1 MVKVTFT
8 LDDSTVARLN
18 ETARR
23 LSKPKSEVVRE
34 AIEAYHA
41 KSDRLSDAER
51 ERMLKALREYA
62 LLPIVGT
69 AADRESRTARDSGS
83 SAKWRAPDSSRIIVI
98 LLDTSALIDCLTRD
112 RPLLSDLTRMLEQG
126 ERMAVSALVLTN
138 GYAGRACRRN
148 SGCRKFFSR
157 PKQPCRL
164 K

>member
-51 ERMLKALREYA
+51 QRMLKALSDYMR
-62 LLPIVGT
+62 LPPSGT
-69 AADRESRTARDSGS
+69 SEDADRELREIRAARRSGGRRTR
-83 SAKWRAPDSSRIIVI
+83 V
-98 LLDTSALIDCLTRD
+98 
-112 RPLLSDLTRMLEQG
+112 E
-126 ERMAVSALVLTN
+126 
-138 GYAGRACRRN
+138 
-148 SGCRKFFSR
+148 
-157 PKQPCRL
+157 
-164 K
+164 